1 MEHLLHIFGG
11 GCGEHLL
18 WPMLVASG
26 SSALLWAKHTLVKK
40 RLKTK
45 ETEKCRGM

>member
-1 MEHLLHIFGG
+1 MF
-11 GCGEHLL
+11 

-45 ETEKCRGM
+45 ETEK